1 MVGEGEKGM
10 DVKTA
15 LDRLKEHGYKYTG
28 KREKMVHIF
37 AREKRYLTAKD
48 VLAYMQEEYPRV
60 SFDTIYRNLSLF
72 ERLGILESTEL
83 DGEKHYRFACA
94 GAGHHHHHLICTGCG
109 KTMAIDL
116 CPMDAIFGQPEGFT
130 ITGHKFEI
138 YGYCGECKGGEK

>member
-1 MVGEGEKGM
+1 M

-15 LDRLKEHGYKYTG
+15 LARLKEHGYKYTG

-37 AREKRYLTAKD
+37 ARETRYLTARD

-94 GAGHHHHHLICTGCG
+94 GAERHHHHLICTGCG
-109 KTMAIDL
+109 KTIAIDL
-116 CPMDAIFGQPEGFT
+116 CPMDAVLGQPKGFT

-138 YGYCGECKGGEK
+138 YGYCDDCRGGDA